1 MFKVPHQVYTAEF
14 KEAAVQRVKDG
25 QGISAVARE
34 LGMSMQTLR
43 NWLKACEAGKLNGPG
58 AKVVTAEQME
68 LSRLRAENKR
78 LQMEL
83 EIAKKAAVG
92 SMDRCNT
99 FLLISNE
106 GGLTNGTDGKAGVV
120 AGRQVRGLAAVAG
133 R

>member
-25 QGISAVARE
+25 RSVSAVARE

-43 NWLKACEAGKLNGPG
+43 NWLKASEAGKLNGAG

-83 EIAKKAAVG
+83 EIAKKAAAFFAK
-92 SMDRCNT
+92 D
-99 FLLISNE
+99 LL
-106 GGLTNGTDGKAGVV
+106 
-120 AGRQVRGLAAVAG
+120 
-133 R
+133 